1 MFGNN
6 GMQFAPG
13 DWQQLA
19 LMGGLSILANND
31 GRMSTGQLIANG
43 GLDALAG
50 LQARKKYEAA
60 MARQQEQ
67 DAMNQQK
74 HDLAMRQGQMQM
86 DEAAR
91 KADLMKRWQAG
102 DKSVYKYLFPQQYLQ
117 DQRQARDHAHA
128 LRVLQMQEALK
139 NKGATSGAVE
149 PGGIDWNS
157 DFGKTLSKENAKRYS
172 EMQKNFENSIQLNSM
187 LDDAEA
193 ALARGIYTGPGGELL
208 QTGREWGGAIGLV
221 DPKDVAAGE
230 SLRKIQN
237 EMALITR
244 NPEQGMGMPGAV
256 SDKDIEFLKS
266 IQVGLTRSPEANA
279 LFLKAARAIQQRKK
293 AVMAMANEYVL
304 EHGRLDP
311 NFDKKIREWAE
322 ANPLFKGWNSTP
334 TPKKT
339 PPPLTRKDGGGEE
352 LPELPEGFEMV
363 Q

>member
-1 MFGNN
+1 MNSNAQYGWGFQREDFGPSLIT
-6 GMQFAPG
+6 A
-13 DWQQLA
+13 
-19 LMGGLSILANND
+19 GLSMLANND
-31 GRMSTGQLIANG
+31 GRSNAVQLIGQG

-50 LQARKKYEAA
+50 LQARKQYEAA
-60 MARQQEQ
+60 MERQRQE
-67 DAMNQQK
+67 DERGQQL
-74 HDLAMRQGQMQM
+74 HDLRMRQGQMQM
-86 DEAAR
+86 DEQTQRAE
-91 KADLMKRWQAG
+91 LMKRWMNG
-102 DKSVYKYLFPQQYLQ
+102 DQSVYKYLFPQQYLQ
-117 DQRQARDHAHA
+117 DMRQARDHAHA
-128 LRVLQMQEALK
+128 LRIKQMEDVK
-139 NKGATSGAVE
+139 TGSTPPV
-149 PGGIDWNS
+149 GGIDWNS
-157 DFGKTLSKENAKRYS
+157 DFGKTLSKEYAKRYS

-187 LDDAEA
+187 LDNAEE
-193 ALARGIYTGPGGELL
+193 ALARGIYTGWGGDWA
-208 QTGREWGGAIGLV
+208 QKGREIGGAIGLV
-221 DPKDVAAGE
+221 APKDVAAGE

-266 IQVGLTRSPEANA
+266 IQVGLERSPEANA

-311 NFDKKIREWAE
+311 NFDREIREWAE

-339 PPPLTRKDGGGEE
+339 PSPLPRKDGGEE